1 MDDIIDW
8 KPGWGPD
15 LYDDG
20 VITYKAPKGFYRRA
34 FSKLE
39 RKLGIE
45 TRRVR
50 KEERADIIC
59 KYKEISLP
67 YAGWHFRRY
76 DFERDREFSQIEV
89 KPNKYYTKST
99 IIHEI
104 GHALGLGHPENHS
117 RTDTIMSY
125 GADRNLKWFTEY
137 DCKVLN
143 YLY

>member
-34 FSKLE
+34 FRKID

-50 KEERADIIC
+50 REEKADIIC
-59 KYKEISLP
+59 KYKDILPP

-76 DFERDREFSQIEV
+76 DFEQEREFSQIEV
-89 KPNKYYTKST
+89 KEGKWYTNPT

-104 GHALGLGHPENHS
+104 GHALGLGHPEDHS
-117 RTDTIMSY
+117 RTDTVMSY
-125 GADRNLKWFTEY
+125 GASNYLTWFTKL
-137 DCKVLN
+137 DRKVLD